1 MPNILLVEDD
11 KVIAESIIF
20 ALENDYDSF
29 KTHCCTLGNNAID
42 YFNNNNVDLI
52 LLDIGLPDISGFDVL
67 RKIRKTS
74 DIPVIIVTARDDD
87 ADIILGLEG
96 MGADDYVTKPL
107 SPRVL
112 VARVKAQLRHVN
124 QQPSTTEK
132 LPSEGKQMFKINKD
146 LNQILLH
153 DQAINLTKA
162 ECKILLHL
170 VENPNRIHSKE
181 QLLNAMHDRPT
192 GSSENTIV
200 THIRLIRKALNEIDS
215 DNEYIKNHRGL
226 GYSLIL

>member
-1 MPNILLVEDD
+1 
-11 KVIAESIIF
+11 
-20 ALENDYDSF
+20 
-29 KTHCCTLGNNAID
+29 
-42 YFNNNNVDLI
+42 
-52 LLDIGLPDISGFDVL
+52 
-67 RKIRKTS
+67 
-74 DIPVIIVTARDDD
+74 VIIVTARDDD

-124 QQPSTTEK
+124 QQSSATEK
-132 LPSEGKQMFKINKD
+132 PASEGKQIFKTNKD

-170 VENPNRIHSKE
+170 VKNPNRIHSKE
-181 QLLNAMHDRPT
+181 QLLNVMHDRPT

-200 THIRLIRKALNEIDS
+200 THIRLIRRALNKIDA

-226 GYSLIL
+226 GYSLAL

>member
-1 MPNILLVEDD
+1 
-11 KVIAESIIF
+11 
-20 ALENDYDSF
+20 
-29 KTHCCTLGNNAID
+29 
-42 YFNNNNVDLI
+42 
-52 LLDIGLPDISGFDVL
+52 
-67 RKIRKTS
+67 
-74 DIPVIIVTARDDD
+74 VIIVTARDDD

-124 QQPSTTEK
+124 QQSSATEK
-132 LPSEGKQMFKINKD
+132 PASEGKQIFKINKD

-181 QLLNAMHDRPT
+181 QLLNVMHDRPT

-200 THIRLIRKALNEIDS
+200 THIRLIRRALNKIDA

-226 GYSLIL
+226 GYSLAL